1 MTEEP
6 PPPAMWAKAHRVMME
21 QTIRMDNLVNQLL
34 TLSRIE
40 AAPTVDLSHLV
51 DMPAML
57 GLLEQ
62 EARALS
68 GERAHQIEFVV
79 QPNLLVRGDQK
90 ITVEWRK
97 QGAMALFAVSDEG
110 EGIAPEHLARLTERF
125 YRVDK
130 ARSRHTGGSGLGL
143 AIVKHAL
150 SHHDC
155 QLDIES
161 RVGLGSR
168 FSFLIPSRMVVIK

>member
-1 MTEEP
+1 
-6 PPPAMWAKAHRVMME
+6 MWAKAHKVMME

-68 GERAHQIEFVV
+68 GERAREIVFMVSPICWCAGIRIGCAAPS
-79 QPNLLVRGDQK
+79 QPGLQRHPLHPGGAQDHRGVAQA
-90 ITVEWRK
+90 VS
-97 QGAMALFAVSDEG
+97 MALFAVQDEG
-110 EGIAPEHLARLTERF
+110 RDPPSIWRGSPSGSIGSTRPARATPEGP
-125 YRVDK
+125 
-130 ARSRHTGGSGLGL
+130 GS
-143 AIVKHAL
+143 A
-150 SHHDC
+150 S
-155 QLDIES
+155 
-161 RVGLGSR
+161 
-168 FSFLIPSRMVVIK
+168 PSSSMP

>member
-1 MTEEP
+1 
-6 PPPAMWAKAHRVMME
+6 MWAKAHKVMME

-62 EARALS
+62 EARRSPAS
-68 GERAHQIEFVV
+68 GPTKSSSWFSPICWCAGIRISCSAVS
-79 QPNLLVRGDQK
+79 NLVYNAIHYTPAGRK

-97 QGAMALFAVSDEG
+97 QGSMALFAVQDEG
-110 EGIAPEHLARLTERF
+110 GDPPSIWRGLPSGSIGSTRPARATPEGP
-125 YRVDK
+125 
-130 ARSRHTGGSGLGL
+130 GS
-143 AIVKHAL
+143 AL
-150 SHHDC
+150 
-155 QLDIES
+155 
-161 RVGLGSR
+161 
-168 FSFLIPSRMVVIK
+168 PSSSMP

>member
-1 MTEEP
+1 
-6 PPPAMWAKAHRVMME
+6 MWAKAHKVMME

-68 GERAHQIEFVV
+68 GERPTRSSSWFSPICWCAGIRINCAA
-79 QPNLLVRGDQK
+79 PSPTWSTTPSTTPRRG
-90 ITVEWRK
+90 
-97 QGAMALFAVSDEG
+97 
-110 EGIAPEHLARLTERF
+110 
-125 YRVDK
+125 
-130 ARSRHTGGSGLGL
+130 ARSPWSG
-143 AIVKHAL
+143 A
-150 SHHDC
+150 
-155 QLDIES
+155 S
-161 RVGLGSR
+161 REHGAVCGAG
-168 FSFLIPSRMVVIK
+168 